1 MKTSTGEAVV
11 TIPNVETM
19 PVAGPIAKR
28 GMIIRNS
35 RERYC
40 RPRDE
45 VEREIRAE
53 LVPEEHGA
61 ADDNGDDRRDDDAH
75 ADAHG
80 AWRPGAGTD
89 NAVSAPPPAIPPR
102 SARTP
107 VSGTRRRGLIAPLL
121 RRNRMTHS
129 TFDGVRIFFVPF
141 VPLPRAPWRGV

>member
-35 RERYC
+35 REQYC

-53 LVPEEHGA
+53 LVPEEDTMPTMTVHIAALTMRMRMITVHGGQKRVPTMGSAPRLPRSRHAGATPWPAPGA
-61 ADDNGDDRRDDDAH
+61 AA
-75 ADAHG
+75 
-80 AWRPGAGTD
+80 
-89 NAVSAPPPAIPPR
+89 
-102 SARTP
+102 
-107 VSGTRRRGLIAPLL
+107 
-121 RRNRMTHS
+121 
-129 TFDGVRIFFVPF
+129 
-141 VPLPRAPWRGV
+141 